1 MDTYFIYDL
10 EYSMPFQQ
18 VPNICEGQMEW
29 SRISNQKKVYIDGS
43 RSLSIESESMLA
55 LACNKMDLVYWTN
68 IVELGEKS
76 NIIIRNTDLRRFN
89 QVFDNYT
96 MFHYFVNEPSV
107 IESICKQYKK
117 AKEQGLLTKETEHIP
132 LLIMKPDKDGETALD
147 KAIRYHRALSFRLM
161 LDLILE
167 LSQDFCL
174 TKSMLN
180 FLPLLIGQGTFT
192 N

>member
-1 MDTYFIYDL
+1 
-10 EYSMPFQQ
+10 
-18 VPNICEGQMEW
+18 MEW

-96 MFHYFVNEPSV
+96 MFH
-107 IESICKQYKK
+107 
-117 AKEQGLLTKETEHIP
+117 
-132 LLIMKPDKDGETALD
+132 
-147 KAIRYHRALSFRLM
+147 
-161 LDLILE
+161 
-167 LSQDFCL
+167 
-174 TKSMLN
+174 
-180 FLPLLIGQGTFT
+180 FL
-192 N
+192 